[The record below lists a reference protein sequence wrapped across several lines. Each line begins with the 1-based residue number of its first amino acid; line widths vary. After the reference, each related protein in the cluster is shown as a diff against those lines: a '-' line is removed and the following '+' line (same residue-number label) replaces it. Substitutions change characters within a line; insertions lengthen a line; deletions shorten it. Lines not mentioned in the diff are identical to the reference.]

1 MRTLLTT
8 LAFVTLATGTP
19 ARAAVVT
26 SLPSGTVLAQ
36 PAINYSGV
44 GPQTVAPGITWS
56 ASVSSALF
64 GATGGYGLNPNG
76 GWTGPFAYIGL
87 NSALGTMTYSFA
99 TPVAGVGGFL
109 NYSGL
114 AGSAT
119 IAAYDATNTLIES
132 HVLSIST
139 PAVNDGAFFG
149 FLEPTAS
156 IAYFTLS
163 DAYVV
168 MRDLTVLAEPA
179 QDTPEP
185 ASLTLLAAALCG
197 LGLSRRRG

>member
-1 MRTLLTT
+1 MRMLFAA
-8 LAFVTLATGTP
+8 LAVTALAAATP
-19 ARAAVVT
+19 AAAAIVT
-26 SLPSGTVLAQ
+26 SLPGSTVLAQ
-36 PAINYSGV
+36 PAVNYVGV

-76 GWTGPFAYIGL
+76 AWTGPFAYIGL

-109 NYSGL
+109 SYSALTGT
-114 AGSAT
+114 AT

-139 PAVNDGAFFG
+139 PAVNDA
-149 FLEPTAS
+149 PSSAS
-156 IAYFTLS
+156 WS
-163 DAYVV
+163 
-168 MRDLTVLAEPA
+168 P
-179 QDTPEP
+179 PP
-185 ASLTLLAAALCG
+185 ASPTSPCRTPTL
-197 LGLSRRRG
+197 

>member
-1 MRTLLTT
+1 MRALLAT
-8 LAFVTLATGTP
+8 LAVATLAAGTP
-19 ARAAVVT
+19 AMAAVVT
-26 SLPSGTVLAQ
+26 SLPGGTILAQ

-56 ASVSSALF
+56 ANTSSALF

-87 NSALGTMTYSFA
+87 NSALGTMTYSFT

-109 NYSGL
+109 SYSAL

-139 PAVNDGAFFG
+139 PAANDGAFFG

-168 MRDLTVLAEPA
+168 MRDLTVRAGAP
-179 QDTPEP
+179 QDSPEP
-185 ASLTLLAAALCG
+185 ASLALLAAALCG
-197 LGLSRRRG
+197 LGLTRRR